1 MKLYQLQHPNGTTF
15 KEAFKTSS
23 VANIK
28 DYVRD
33 NIYDYSDYINEI
45 HSCTITL
52 SHDRKSIIIIGDEDY
67 IGLEIKEVEIIEL

>member
-1 MKLYQLQHPNGTTF
+1 MALYQLQHTNGYKLPQIFET
-15 KEAFKTSS
+15 ES

-52 SHDRKSIIIIGDEDY
+52 SHNKNCIIISGDEDLIY
-67 IGLEIKEVEIIEL
+67 LDIKKVELIKL